1 MTPDMS
7 SPLVT
12 VSQRYQREAHQS
24 LLMQH
29 LREAKGLSRAELAR
43 RTGLKRATVTTIMQ
57 PFILSG
63 IVYEGAHG
71 FSAPTGGRRP
81 VALHINTRAACI
93 AGIDIDPTE
102 VHAVLTGIDGTVFE
116 RITFGT
122 PEKISLGFQI
132 AGAVETCRNLFSSYP
147 VIAFGVSISGTVN
160 PLTGTI
166 IESHIHGVR
175 DYELSEFLLPIREPV
190 LLENDANCGA
200 WAQILHSGG
209 AWGNGLFI
217 FPRLTFDAT
226 GKLSGVEL
234 GGSVIVDGRVWRG
247 SRFVTGEF
255 SLNSWFSDAHNQ
267 VPFPRSRLLE
277 INTDR
282 AVRKR
287 FVSEILKRLLTTV
300 RLLDVDRIM
309 CAGIEHELLEQLLH
323 SELQDTWYT
332 QKDHRTRL
340 VCSEMNRYTAAVGA
354 ASYVL
359 ARLYQIDHIG
369 CAQSQFD
376 IDWDYVLSSV
386 RRS

>member
-1 MTPDMS
+1 
-7 SPLVT
+7 
-12 VSQRYQREAHQS
+12 
-24 LLMQH
+24 
-29 LREAKGLSRAELAR
+29 
-43 RTGLKRATVTTIMQ
+43 
-57 PFILSG
+57 
-63 IVYEGAHG
+63 
-71 FSAPTGGRRP
+71 
-81 VALHINTRAACI
+81 
-93 AGIDIDPTE
+93 
-102 VHAVLTGIDGTVFE
+102 
-116 RITFGT
+116 
-122 PEKISLGFQI
+122 
-132 AGAVETCRNLFSSYP
+132 
-147 VIAFGVSISGTVN
+147 
-160 PLTGTI
+160 
-166 IESHIHGVR
+166 
-175 DYELSEFLLPIREPV
+175 
-190 LLENDANCGA
+190 
-200 WAQILHSGG
+200 
-209 AWGNGLFI
+209 
-217 FPRLTFDAT
+217 
-226 GKLSGVEL
+226 
-234 GGSVIVDGRVWRG
+234 
-247 SRFVTGEF
+247 VTGEF